1 MLSAL
6 VICCVDECG
15 EGGAGV
21 GWGKWVAQVGC
32 HFRIGLVFESLTGQ
46 RAEEEAAEREHIDN
60 PNILA
65 DCNC

>member
-32 HFRIGLVFESLTGQ
+32 HFRIGFVLVLIGVCWSECQNLFSIGL
-46 RAEEEAAEREHIDN
+46 
-60 PNILA
+60 
-65 DCNC
+65 NCFPCRVLM

>member
-1 MLSAL
+1 MCRSELYRSELYVSKQPIVVDLSEA
-6 VICCVDECG
+6 
-15 EGGAGV
+15 
-21 GWGKWVAQVGC
+21 
-32 HFRIGLVFESLTGQ
+32 LTGQ